1 MVNQPILWLSAKWL
15 LGQTPASQ
23 AGEQIDPVRNAILLI
38 VLLGLVLL
46 GITLI
51 ACIMIGGSWVRRLAR
66 SHISQ
71 SHSTPASGK
80 EKWRHDLAAQLP
92 DTKLEETIVT
102 YPTTDDTIA
111 D

>member
-1 MVNQPILWLSAKWL
+1 MGNQPILWLSAKWL

-23 AGEQIDPVRNAILLI
+23 AGEQIDPARNAILLI

-66 SHISQ
+66 SKISQ
-71 SHSTPASGK
+71 SHSTLASDK

-102 YPTTDDTIA
+102 HPITDDTIA